1 MPMKPGTPIIYENK
15 IRGVKFEGIYLG
27 ISEYRNAEI
36 RITKIHKNN
45 AHYDLPI
52 PGDAGTFGHI
62 SCIKENWEKIKIT
75 PKMEYLSKNGI
86 KITATNIKK

>member
-15 IRGVKFEGIYLG
+15 DRGVKFEGIYLG
-27 ISEYRNAEI
+27 INGWGSAEI
-36 RITKIHKNN
+36 RITKIHKND
-45 AHYDLPI
+45 AGYDLPI
-52 PGDAGTFGHI
+52 PGNMGSFGHI
-62 SCIKENWEKIKIT
+62 HCIKENWGKIEIT